1 MRRINLRRAAVILG
15 LLSPISAVLVAPTSD
30 CAISCGNVL
39 DATTNPDIACGDKNF
54 GSGAGQTFKKCVQC
68 ELESTFVDPTGL
80 SDLTAVIYN
89 LRYAADYCI
98 FNDSKVA
105 TTPCVTSSACLP
117 FLDSLTYHNNTAPSG
132 ATDYGYCNA
141 WDDSDI
147 SRCQDCVESL
157 QDEEYLVN
165 FLTIISA
172 SCQQKPGKGA
182 LIGIDGDPFS
192 SSRVEITKPYS
203 SADIIASSFNPPSG
217 PLDLGAKIGIA
228 VGGFLLILIVLGT
241 CIIWRGRRRRRAVL
255 ANYAASPSMA
265 QAPRWKGTDD
275 SPQSMSSGAFMTG
288 ASNYQWPAQS
298 TDDSPASAISRG
310 GGGGASFSPYVSQ
323 HTSPSGP
330 APGGREFPHVPIPAP
345 YRRESIGS
353 LRPQGELIEM
363 SPLGESERERWERE
377 AGAVGFVP
385 APAPATRQHSER

>member
-1 MRRINLRRAAVILG
+1 MRRINLRRAAVVLG
-15 LLSPISAVLVAPTSD
+15 LLSPTSAILVAPNSD

-39 DATTNPDIACGDKNF
+39 DATTTPDIACGDNKF
-54 GSGAGQTFKKCVQC
+54 GSGVGQTFKACVEC
-68 ELESTFVDPTGL
+68 ELKSTYVDPTGL
-80 SDLTAVIYN
+80 SDLTAAIYN

-98 FNDSKVA
+98 FNDSKIA
-105 TTPCVTSSACLP
+105 TTPCITTSACEP
-117 FLDSLTYHNNTAPSG
+117 FLDSLTYHNNIAPSG
-132 ATDYGYCNA
+132 ATDYGYCNH

-147 SRCQDCVESL
+147 LRCQNCIAALEE
-157 QDEEYLVN
+157 EEYLVN
-165 FLTIISA
+165 FMTILSA

-182 LIGIDGDPFS
+182 LIGVEGDPFS
-192 SSRVEITKPYS
+192 GSRVAITKPYS

-217 PLDLGAKIGIA
+217 PLNLGAKIGIA
-228 VGGFLLILIVLGT
+228 VGGFLLILIILGT
-241 CIIWRGRRRRRAVL
+241 CIVWRGRRRRRAIL
-255 ANYAASPSMA
+255 ANYAGSPAMA

-275 SPQSMSSGAFMTG
+275 SPQSMSSGAFMTK

-298 TDDSPASAISRG
+298 TDDSPASAVSKG
-310 GGGGASFSPYVSQ
+310 TGGAGGAGFSPYVSQ

-330 APGGREFPHVPIPAP
+330 TPGEFPHVPIPAP

-385 APAPATRQHSER
+385 APAPTRG

>member
-1 MRRINLRRAAVILG
+1 MSPANIPPPVMTIL
-15 LLSPISAVLVAPTSD
+15 
-30 CAISCGNVL
+30 
-39 DATTNPDIACGDKNF
+39 
-54 GSGAGQTFKKCVQC
+54 
-68 ELESTFVDPTGL
+68 
-80 SDLTAVIYN
+80 
-89 LRYAADYCI
+89 
-98 FNDSKVA
+98 
-105 TTPCVTSSACLP
+105 
-117 FLDSLTYHNNTAPSG
+117 
-132 ATDYGYCNA
+132 
-141 WDDSDI
+141 
-147 SRCQDCVESL
+147 
-157 QDEEYLVN
+157 
-165 FLTIISA
+165 SA

-182 LIGIDGDPFS
+182 LIGVEGDPFS
-192 SSRVEITKPYS
+192 GSRVAITKPYS

-241 CIIWRGRRRRRAVL
+241 CIVWRGRRRRRAIL

-275 SPQSMSSGAFMTG
+275 SPQSMSSGAFMTK

-298 TDDSPASAISRG
+298 TDDSPASAVSRG
-310 GGGGASFSPYVSQ
+310 GEGAGGAGGAGFSPYVSQ

-330 APGGREFPHVPIPAP
+330 APGEFPHVPIPAP

-385 APAPATRQHSER
+385 APAPTRG

>member
-1 MRRINLRRAAVILG
+1 MRRINLRRAAVVLG
-15 LLSPISAVLVAPTSD
+15 LLSPISAVLVAPNSD

-39 DATTNPDIACGDKNF
+39 DATTPPDIACGDKKF
-54 GSGAGQTFKKCVQC
+54 GSGVGQTFKACVDC
-68 ELESTFVDPTGL
+68 ELKSTYVDPTGGL
-80 SDLTAVIYN
+80 SDLTAAIYN
-89 LRYAADYCI
+89 LRFAADYCI
-98 FNDSKVA
+98 FNDSKIA
-105 TTPCVTSSACLP
+105 TTPCITTSACEP
-117 FLDSLTYHNNTAPSG
+117 FLGSLTYHNNIAPSG
-132 ATDYGYCNA
+132 ATDYGYCNL
-141 WDDSDI
+141 WDDADI
-147 SRCQDCVESL
+147 LRCQNCVEAL
-157 QDEEYLVN
+157 EEEEYLVN
-165 FLTIISA
+165 FMTILSA

-182 LIGIDGDPFS
+182 LIGINGDPFS
-192 SSRVEITKPYS
+192 GTRVAITKPYS

-217 PLDLGAKIGIA
+217 PLTLGAKIGIA

-241 CIIWRGRRRRRAVL
+241 CIVWRGRRRRRAIL
-255 ANYAASPSMA
+255 ANYAGSPAMA

-275 SPQSMSSGAFMTG
+275 SPQSMSSGAFMTK

-298 TDDSPASAISRG
+298 TDDSPASAVSRG
-310 GGGGASFSPYVSQ
+310 GGGAGGAGFSPYVSQ

-330 APGGREFPHVPIPAP
+330 APGEFPHVPIPAP

-385 APAPATRQHSER
+385 APAPTRG